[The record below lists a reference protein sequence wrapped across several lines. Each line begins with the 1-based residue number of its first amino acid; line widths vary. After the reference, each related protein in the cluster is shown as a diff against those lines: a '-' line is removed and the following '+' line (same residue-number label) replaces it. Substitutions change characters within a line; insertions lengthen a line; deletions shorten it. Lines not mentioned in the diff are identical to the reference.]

1 MRARWSAAQAGQR
14 CAARA
19 YAISRLVAVQTSCPC
34 PSGFG
39 PVGRWWRSSCRLQPP
54 VGRAREGSIA
64 RRWVSAEVRK
74 ALVKVAPAATSP
86 SWAGRSVDKPAP
98 SCALTPDD
106 HDPGVSTKSEV
117 GKVPPQ
123 LKCARFRAERGSD
136 SHDLAVRSVS
146 ACDLARFV
154 PVGKGGTIFT

>member
-19 YAISRLVAVQTSCPC
+19 YAISALVALQASCPC

-54 VGRAREGSIA
+54 VGSAKGASIA
-64 RRWVSAEVRK
+64 RRCQSAVVEV
-74 ALVKVAPAATSP
+74 AVIKVAPAATSP
-86 SWAGRSVDKPAP
+86 SWAARSVDRPPP
-98 SCALTPDD
+98 SCALTPND
-106 HDPGVSTKSEV
+106 HDPGVCTKSEV

-136 SHDLAVRSVS
+136 SHDLAVRRLS
-146 ACDLARFV
+146 ASDLARFV